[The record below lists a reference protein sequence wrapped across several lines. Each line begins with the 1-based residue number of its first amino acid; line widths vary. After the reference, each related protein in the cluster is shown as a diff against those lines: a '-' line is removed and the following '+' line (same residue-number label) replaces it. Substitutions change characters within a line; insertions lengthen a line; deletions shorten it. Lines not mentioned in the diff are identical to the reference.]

1 MNAGTGIIVSLI
13 LSLIACFYPI
23 ENSVASNVN
32 YNLEQGKLI
41 ASCEFGECKLIV
53 NHEPERTYFSYG
65 GVDSFISYL
74 GTMEKGVFLLSVYQ
88 GDGCPEA
95 YVVLHIVSSSEFY
108 FSEEFGNCNSL
119 TSMTFDYKGILFKFP
134 AWNTCHF
141 SRQQEV
147 YFYSFKEKKLH
158 SINPRKKSQQSAG
171 RKRPQK
177 TN

>member
-1 MNAGTGIIVSLI
+1 MSISRSIIASLI
-13 LSLIACFYPI
+13 VGLIACLYPVKK
-23 ENSVASNVN
+23 SVASNVN

-53 NHEPERTYFSYG
+53 NGEPEKTYSAYG

-74 GTMEKGVFLLSVYQ
+74 GSMEKGIFLLSVYQ

-95 YVVLHIVSSSEFY
+95 YVVLHIVNNSEFY

-119 TSMTFDYKGILFKFP
+119 ASMAFDYKGILFKFP
-134 AWNTCHF
+134 SWNTRHF
-141 SRQQEV
+141 SRQEEV

-158 SINPRKKSQQSAG
+158 FVNPRKKSQQSAG
-171 RKRPQK
+171 RKRP
-177 TN
+177 